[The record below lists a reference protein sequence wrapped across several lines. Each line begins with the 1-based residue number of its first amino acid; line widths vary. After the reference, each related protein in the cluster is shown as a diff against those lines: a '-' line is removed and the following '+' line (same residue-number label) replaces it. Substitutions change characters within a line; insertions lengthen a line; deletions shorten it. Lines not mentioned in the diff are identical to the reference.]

1 MWGAEGPDLILD
13 FRELYALIIDEIN
26 DMVYDIPV
34 TTPEPSPNI
43 TIPLHHAGD
52 EEHFLREVLHTYQAV
67 VSVFARQ
74 VGMPAARLTLMRL
87 LATYAPDGPG
97 VVEIAR
103 RLGVNPAAV
112 TRQVAALEM
121 EGLAARRQDSSD
133 GRRTQVRLTA
143 KGERV
148 IRQIHARAHEFERS
162 LSSTVSAED
171 IATAARVLTSVR
183 VAVERLRGEREWR

>member
-1 MWGAEGPDLILD
+1 MLLSLMGSMIWST
-13 FRELYALIIDEIN
+13 
-26 DMVYDIPV
+26 IPAV
-34 TTPEPSPNI
+34 TTQQPSSNI
-43 TIPLHHAGD
+43 TIPLRHEGD
-52 EEHFLREVLHTYQAV
+52 EEHFLREVLHAYQAV

-87 LATYAPDGPG
+87 LATYAPDEPG

-121 EGLAARRQDSSD
+121 EGLVARRQDSSD
-133 GRRTQVRLTA
+133 GRRTQVRLTT
-143 KGERV
+143 KGRRL
-148 IRQIHARAHEFERS
+148 IRQIHERAHEFERS

-183 VAVERLRGEREWR
+183 VAAERLRGEGEWR